1 MVRDETV
8 TNGTYFFSDNDFQWE
23 RDRGVSVRMDFA
35 HSFFAL
41 IKEEGVQ
48 FGGDMNVSKEI
59 CRMYGTFKFKKHKP
73 VYHET
78 FW

>member
-23 RDRGVSVRMDFA
+23 RDPGVSV
-35 HSFFAL
+35 SFFAL

-59 CRMYGTFKFKKHKP
+59 CRMYGIFKFKKHKP
-73 VYHET
+73 VYYET